1 MTDDPSPDERLRRAG
16 ERAAHLR
23 VHCDERPDGT
33 EVPGVTTV
41 VIDRPDARNALNA
54 AVREELRAVFEAIA
68 DAGTATGGGAD
79 ATDSDDTDTGDT
91 VTDTGDSDDLDD
103 TTTLPSVRT
112 VVLTG
117 SDDAKAFVAGADVRE
132 LRERGVVE
140 QREASRRPRVY
151 ETVADCPVPVVARLN
166 GHALGGGCELT
177 QACDVRIAREDAKLG
192 QPEVGLGLMPGGG
205 GTQRL
210 PRLVGLG
217 QAMRLVL
224 SGELI
229 DAEAAAELGLV
240 DDAVAPEA
248 LDEAVYGLAEAIAD
262 NPPVAV
268 RHATE
273 ALRASQERS
282 LDAGLDY
289 ERELFVELFATADRD
304 EGIDAFLDGREPE
317 WQGR

>member
-1 MTDDPSPDERLRRAG
+1 MSDDDPTAEESLTRADA
-16 ERAAHLR
+16 RADHLR
-23 VHCDERPDGT
+23 LLRDERPDGT
-33 EVPGVTTV
+33 DAPGVTTV

-54 AVREELRAVFEAIA
+54 AVREELRSVFDAIT
-68 DAGTATGGGAD
+68 DAGTESGEGSG
-79 ATDSDDTDTGDT
+79 S
-91 VTDTGDSDDLDD
+91 
-103 TTTLPSVRT
+103 LPSVRT

-117 SDDAKAFVAGADVRE
+117 SDDAKAFVAGADVTE
-132 LRERGVVE
+132 LHERGVVE

-151 ETVADCPVPVVARLN
+151 ETVADCPVPVIARLN
-166 GHALGGGCELT
+166 GHTLGGGCELA
-177 QACDVRIAREDAKLG
+177 QACDVRIAREDAKIG
-192 QPEVGLGLMPGGG
+192 QPEIGLGIMPGGG

-224 SGELI
+224 SGELL
-229 DAEAAAELGLV
+229 DAEEANEIGLV
-240 DDAVAPEA
+240 DEAVDSEE
-248 LDEAVYGLAEAIAD
+248 LDETVYDLAGSIAA

-273 ALRASQERS
+273 ALRASQRRD

-289 ERELFVELFATADRD
+289 ERELFVELFATEDKN

-317 WQGR
+317 WQGW